1 MPDKISMTRVQNCRL
16 QHHKAAALGTS
27 APGLPSC
34 ISKRDDT
41 LHTYALHSNTPS
53 VDLFSIRTNTYMF
66 SYLQNLPYL
75 FLESKKT

>member
-27 APGLPSC
+27 APGLPSS

-41 LHTYALHSNTPS
+41 LHTYALHSNTPY
-53 VDLFSIRTNTYMF
+53 VDLSLYIHVFIFTEPSL
-66 SYLQNLPYL
+66 SLPGI
-75 FLESKKT
+75 

>member
-27 APGLPSC
+27 ALGLPSY

-41 LHTYALHSNTPS
+41 LHTHALHSNTPY
-53 VDLFSIRTNTYMF
+53 VDLSLYILHVFIFTEPSL
-66 SYLQNLPYL
+66 SLPGI
-75 FLESKKT
+75 

>member
-41 LHTYALHSNTPS
+41 LHTYALHSNTPY
-53 VDLFSIRTNTYMF
+53 VDFSLYVHVFIFTEP
-66 SYLQNLPYL
+66 SLSLPGI
-75 FLESKKT
+75 

>member
-27 APGLPSC
+27 ALGLPSY

-41 LHTYALHSNTPS
+41 LHTHALHSNTPY
-53 VDLFSIRTNTYMF
+53 VDLSLYNYMF

-75 FLESKKT
+75 FLESKKP